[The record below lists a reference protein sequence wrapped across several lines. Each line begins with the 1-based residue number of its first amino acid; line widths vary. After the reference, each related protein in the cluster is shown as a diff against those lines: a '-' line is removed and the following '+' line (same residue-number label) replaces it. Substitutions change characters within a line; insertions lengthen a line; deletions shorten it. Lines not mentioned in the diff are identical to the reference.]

1 MIVAGIDVSK
11 EKSTVC
17 VMNHQGEILRKPYD
31 ITHTKPD
38 LDKLCQYLRSFEGKD
53 EVRVVLEETS
63 VYHLPVVT
71 YLRQH
76 SIFICAV
83 NPLKMKKYRADFNY
97 RGVKT
102 DVIDAVTI
110 ANYGIEKW
118 YKLQEYKESDDVY
131 KQLKVMSR
139 QYESYL
145 KPHTHL
151 TQYLDHLIDQVM
163 PGIKDKFDGYNPI
176 TGKDPLSDFV
186 VTYIHYSKI
195 TSMSLNKFMGH
206 FAKWAKK
213 KGYRPHVGKAESIY
227 QLAKEGIPTLDYDEI
242 TKATVKAAVT
252 ALRELNKV
260 LFDIL
265 ARMRKL
271 AKNRPEYDMAKAFK
285 GVGDTLAPLLV
296 AEVGDPRRYHSADAL
311 IACAGVDVPP
321 YESGKFSAT
330 ERKITKKGN
339 SHLRRVGYLI
349 IQSIVKVKPSEDSA
363 VYDFYLKKL
372 SEGKHKKTAKVAA
385 LNKFL
390 RIYYARCKEIYSQI
404 N

>member
-38 LDKLCQYLRSFEGKD
+38 LDMLCHYLKSFEGKD

-71 YLRQH
+71 YLHQH
-76 SIFICAV
+76 SIFVCAV

-102 DVIDAVTI
+102 DDIDAVAI
-110 ANYGIEKW
+110 ASYGIEKW
-118 YKLQEYKESDDVY
+118 FKLQEYKESDEVY
-131 KQLKVMSR
+131 KQLRIMSR

-163 PGIKDKFDGYNPI
+163 PGIKDEFDGYNPN

-186 VTYIHYSKI
+186 ETYIHYSKI
-195 TSMSLNKFMGH
+195 TSMSLNRFTKH
-206 FAKWAKK
+206 FSKWAKK
-213 KGYRPHVGKAESIY
+213 KGYRPRVGKAESIY

-252 ALRELNKV
+252 ASRDLNKV

-265 ARMRKL
+265 TRMREL
-271 AKNRPEYDMAKAFK
+271 AKSRPEYDVGKGFK
-285 GVGDTLAPLLV
+285 GVGEVLTPLLI

-311 IACAGVDVPP
+311 IACTGTDVPP
-321 YESGKFSAT
+321 YESGKFTAS

-349 IQSIVKVKPSEDSA
+349 IQSIVKVKPTEDSA
-363 VYDFYLKKL
+363 VYAFYLKKI
-372 SEGKHKKTAKVAA
+372 SEGKHKKAAKVAA

-390 RIYYARCKEIYSQI
+390 RIYYAHCKEVYNLI